1 MSEAEKNKG
10 GVQDGGRQQVA
21 RFGFLPLESGSSEM
35 GGGKSVECFVGNEGF
50 ISISF
55 GWGGLSQSVIVSVT
69 VGNKSQGETA
79 VSRGNPKS

>member
-1 MSEAEKNKG
+1 MSEAKKAKG

-55 GWGGLSQSVIVSVT
+55 G
-69 VGNKSQGETA
+69 
-79 VSRGNPKS
+79 